1 MVGETSNTE
10 GFIYSNCNEAPAR
23 ASSLSPQ
30 KFQKELTKR
39 LVTMVDGGV
48 HFC

>member
-10 GFIYSNCNEAPAR
+10 GFIYSNCNGVPSR
-23 ASSLSPQ
+23 ACSFLPQ
-30 KFQKELTKR
+30 KLQKELTKR